1 MNHQTSGRLSLPVEE
16 VVLDGERS
24 NWRYRVPGTSFRDP
38 LTTAEHGGSISVS
51 ISVLSLSVCVSLS
64 HTHAHTRSCRGYGV
78 MGWYL
83 GHTTA

>member
-51 ISVLSLSVCVSLS
+51 PSLFSAFLCVCLC
-64 HTHAHTRSCRGYGV
+64 HTHMHTHDLV
-78 MGWYL
+78 VDMV
-83 GHTTA
+83 